1 MSTPPRLHRQEEN
14 ESYSFISPIIN
25 IIEAW
30 CLRHALLCLF
40 ICMAF
45 LIALF
50 TCLIFAITGV
60 SATDSG
66 TYYNHMQ
73 GVI

>member
-1 MSTPPRLHRQEEN
+1 MSTPARLHKQKEN

-25 IIEAW
+25 LIEAW

-60 SATDSG
+60 SAVESG
-66 TYYNHMQ
+66 VVYNHFQ
-73 GVI
+73 DVI